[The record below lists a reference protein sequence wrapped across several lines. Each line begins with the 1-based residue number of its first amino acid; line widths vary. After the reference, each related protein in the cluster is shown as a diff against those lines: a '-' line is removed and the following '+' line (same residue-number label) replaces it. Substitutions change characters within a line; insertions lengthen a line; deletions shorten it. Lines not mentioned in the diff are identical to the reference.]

1 MENYKSDI
9 ERLDFI
15 EEAHNV
21 TEQLLDV
28 ECPVWHAISKGVI
41 DAKQKELCHK
51 AFLAEKRK
59 TKILMAD
66 LGATLENAEIN
77 KTNIEI
83 ENDKLLEDINRL
95 VNDMNESLRPVI
107 DSKLEE
113 IRDLLEKRELWSVM
127 HANDSKIKKYEDRI
141 SELESSREKVT
152 NKSKGNIKDIS
163 EEKLVQFSE
172 IVKKMLV
179 SWNFK
184 IGRAHV

>member
-66 LGATLENAEIN
+66 LGATLE
-77 KTNIEI
+77 
-83 ENDKLLEDINRL
+83 L
-95 VNDMNESLRPVI
+95 SLI
-107 DSKLEE
+107 H
-113 IRDLLEKRELWSVM
+113 I
-127 HANDSKIKKYEDRI
+127 
-141 SELESSREKVT
+141 
-152 NKSKGNIKDIS
+152 
-163 EEKLVQFSE
+163 
-172 IVKKMLV
+172 
-179 SWNFK
+179 
-184 IGRAHV
+184 

>member
-28 ECPVWHAISKGVI
+28 ECPVCHAISKGVI

-83 ENDKLLEDINRL
+83 ENDKLLEDIN
-95 VNDMNESLRPVI
+95 
-107 DSKLEE
+107 
-113 IRDLLEKRELWSVM
+113 
-127 HANDSKIKKYEDRI
+127 
-141 SELESSREKVT
+141 
-152 NKSKGNIKDIS
+152 
-163 EEKLVQFSE
+163 
-172 IVKKMLV
+172 
-179 SWNFK
+179 
-184 IGRAHV
+184 